1 MQLTVFRGQSSL
13 KITKYGQN
21 SIEIAKYDQSSIEMD
36 MIKARYPV
44 SCACYWLIHIVNFF
58 SSFFIF
64 VNNTLQIMKKF
75 IWVYDHWSVI
85 IKIKSN
91 TYIFFGFY
99 QVNWFSMNTL
109 LFVCHRVV
117 KWKKKIALLLFL
129 LSGHLFLHLIQ
140 MKNILL

>member
-1 MQLTVFRGQSSL
+1 MWSKLHR
-13 KITKYGQN
+13 N
-21 SIEIAKYDQSSIEMD
+21 SD

-44 SCACYWLIHIVNFF
+44 SCACYWLMHIVNFF

-109 LFVCHRVV
+109 LYVCHRVF
-117 KWKKKIALLLFL
+117 KSKTKIALLLSL
-129 LSGHLFLHLIQ
+129 ISGHLLNEKYIIIKQEVYSYNFLLQ
-140 MKNILL
+140 RTWSMT